1 MIDKIKESLNKNNEI
16 YAWEIKSVESK
27 SNQLFLIKN
36 YIEQSRDVDTMSYFV
51 KIYNLHEINGEK
63 QLGFSLINIQHNE
76 ENIDARIE
84 AAVKIA
90 KYSNNIPWDIY
101 GGGDYYYDKNSVSD
115 KIVKDRKGL
124 LFEFYDKY
132 KSIEENIRPVRYSSL
147 ELFATLNNI
156 EYVNSKGVSEMD
168 KRTVF
173 EIDTVVLAG
182 NETKDMESHNYRKVV
197 FPEMLDLESEIKKS
211 AKYATDSLN
220 SELPKSGNYPVVF
233 MEEPLENLFSPLVF
247 QTSGRAYFQKQSML
261 KMNEEIIESVEGDKI
276 TLKSNSNVKNG
287 LKTAKFDEDGVP
299 LQDFTVIENGVFR
312 KRWNDIRYSQYN
324 KEEHTGNFANIEI
337 STGNMSMDNFTDDE
351 EIIYYVMSFSSFSPD
366 PISGTFGGEIRHG
379 YEVSKSGVKPIKG
392 GSVSGSIRESFKN
405 IYLSKEKALR
415 GEYLGPKAV
424 KFKTLNITG
433 E

>member
-1 MIDKIKESLNKNNEI
+1 MIKKIKEALNKNNEI

-27 SNQLFLIKN
+27 SSQLFLIKN
-36 YIEQSRDVDTMSYFV
+36 YIEQLREVNTVSYFV
-51 KIYNLHEINGEK
+51 KIYNLHEVNGEK
-63 QLGFSLINIQHNE
+63 QLGLSLINIQRNE

-84 AAVKIA
+84 SAIKIA
-90 KYSNNIPWDIY
+90 KYSNNIPWEIY
-101 GGGDYYYDKNSVSD
+101 GGGDYYYDKNSISD

-132 KSIEENIRPVRYSSL
+132 KSVEDSIKPARYSSL
-147 ELFATLNNI
+147 ELFATLNDI
-156 EYVNSKGVSEMD
+156 EYMNSKGVNETD
-168 KRTVF
+168 RRTVF
-173 EIDTVVLAG
+173 EIDTVVLSG
-182 NETKDMESHNYRKVV
+182 NETKDMECHNYRKVV
-197 FPEMLDLESEIKKS
+197 FPEMLDLENEIKKS

-220 SELPKSGNYPVVF
+220 SKLPKSGNYPVVF

-261 KMNEEIIESVEGDKI
+261 KINEEIVDSANGDKI

-287 LKTAKFDEDGVP
+287 LKTAKFDEDGAP
-299 LQDFTVIENGVFR
+299 LQDFIVIENGVFK
-312 KRWNDIRYSQYN
+312 KRWNDVRYSEYN

-337 STGNMSMDNFTDDE
+337 GTGNISMDEFTDDE
-351 EIIYYVMSFSSFSPD
+351 ETIYYVMSFSSFSPD

-379 YEVSKSGVKPIKG
+379 YEVSKNGIIPVKG
-392 GSVSGSIRESFKN
+392 GSVSGSINESFKN
-405 IYLSKEKALR
+405 IYLSKEKVLR

-424 KFKTLNITG
+424 KFKSLNITG